1 MIRSPGSGKTGAID
15 VPELSRFF
23 GIVIG
28 MYYQE
33 HKPPHFH
40 AKYSDQTGVFSLP
53 DLRLIEGQL
62 PPRVIGLVLEWA
74 FEHRDELLADWDL
87 AQARKPLRDISPLV

>member
-1 MIRSPGSGKTGAID
+1 M
-15 VPELSRFF
+15 PELSRFF

-28 MYYQE
+28 MYYQD
-33 HKPPHFH
+33 HKLPHFH
-40 AKYSDQTGVFSLP
+40 AKYSGQTGVFSLP

-74 FEHRDELLADWDL
+74 FEHRDELLADWEL
-87 AQARKPLRDISPLV
+87 AQTKKPLRDISPLV